1 MSEAKITRDMQP
13 WNPSD
18 YQNRHAYVF
27 EFGAD
32 LLGLLNAQPGER
44 ILDLGCGTGQ
54 LAGAIAQTGARV
66 IGLDL
71 AVEMLAQARVNFP
84 AVEFIQ
90 GDASNFSLPEP
101 VDAIFSNAAL
111 HWVPDD
117 DGVGRSVARALKP
130 GGRFVAELGGHGN
143 IQPIVEAL
151 HSVLGPDVPLPWHYP
166 TIGEYSTVLER
177 HGLEIRQAWL
187 FDRPTPVEGEDGME
201 NWLAVYVRTP
211 VAGIPPER
219 VAQIFKAISD
229 VLRPACYRDGVWT
242 LPYRRLRLM
251 AIKPRA

>member
-1 MSEAKITRDMQP
+1 MTQP

-27 EFGAD
+27 EFGED
-32 LLGLLNAQPGER
+32 LLGLLNAQSGER

-54 LAGAIAQTGARV
+54 LAGAIAQTGAHV
-66 IGLDL
+66 MGLDI
-71 AVEMLAQARVNFP
+71 ASEMLAQARANFP

-90 GDASNFSLPEP
+90 GDASNFTLSEP

-130 GGRFVAELGGHGN
+130 GGRFIAELGGHGN
-143 IQPIVEAL
+143 IQAIVDGLRSVIGSDAL
-151 HSVLGPDVPLPWHYP
+151 IPWHYP

-187 FDRPTPVEGEDGME
+187 FDRPTRVDGEDGME
-201 NWLAVYVRTP
+201 NWLAVFARAT
-211 VAGIPPER
+211 VARMPPER
-219 VAQIFKAISD
+219 AAQTFKAVSD
-229 VLRPACYRDGVWT
+229 LLRPGHYRDGVWT
-242 LPYRRLRLM
+242 LGYRRLRLV
-251 AIKPRA
+251 AVKPRA